1 MATKNTS
8 YAHADNFS
16 QRITTKCIS
25 IPVVK
30 EQSDGSTSVTFHM
43 DQTTLRDTGIS
54 LLTHNNPEYVTP
66 IVIDSTSIEDTTGQV
81 PGFHYF
87 SQLLQLAIDSQI
99 QTATASGTL
108 NTQVTYDL
116 HSIDTLTGM
125 SGKIVK
131 LVTTINFPNKASAP
145 SARAPSVSAA
155 AMPAAGS
162 RPVRDRSY
170 EM

>member
-8 YAHADNFS
+8 YAYADNFS

-30 EQSDGSTSVTFHM
+30 EQIDGSTSVTFHM

-87 SQLLQLAIDSQI
+87 SQLLQLAIDTQI

-108 NTQVTYDL
+108 NKNVTFNL
-116 HSIDTLTGM
+116 HSIDSLTGLN
-125 SGKIVK
+125 GKIVK
-131 LVTTINFPNKASAP
+131 LVATINFPNKD
-145 SARAPSVSAA
+145 SVPTVRAA
-155 AMPAAGS
+155 AKRANTNDQG
-162 RPVRDRSY
+162 V
-170 EM
+170 EK